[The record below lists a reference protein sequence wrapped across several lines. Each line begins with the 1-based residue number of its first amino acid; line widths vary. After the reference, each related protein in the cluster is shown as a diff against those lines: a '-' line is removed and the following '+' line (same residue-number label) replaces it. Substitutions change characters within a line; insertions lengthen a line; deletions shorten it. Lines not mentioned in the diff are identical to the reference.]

1 MLEETQ
7 LRVPDYVPIV
17 KWRLYARMGISL
29 IMLGITGY
37 VIAVG
42 ILAVGFSGKS
52 IRITE
57 LAHWL
62 FWIVFLAF
70 FPFSALNIIATYRL
84 LKKRTS
90 RDLRRATLMSRS
102 FNGLCITL
110 FGGGLVYT
118 FFFVNFSVP

>member
-1 MLEETQ
+1 MISAHISYADQGASMLEENQ

-42 ILAVGFSGKS
+42 ILAVGFGGESL
-52 IRITE
+52 RITE

-62 FWIVFLAF
+62 FVIVFLAF
-70 FPFSALNIIATYRL
+70 FPFSALNIMAT
-84 LKKRTS
+84 
-90 RDLRRATLMSRS
+90 
-102 FNGLCITL
+102 
-110 FGGGLVYT
+110 
-118 FFFVNFSVP
+118 